1 MLRIV
6 GGAVNGLQQTFL
18 LDWYFVDRTL
28 LSDRKYYTKPTSE
41 GALMQTVTSGPVGKY
56 PEIMQGYLSIIMSAR
71 RYIYFETPYFLPPD
85 AVLLA
90 MKTAAA
96 SGVDVRLLVPRDNDA
111 YLVDWASRS
120 FLREASEAGI
130 KVSLYEGAFLHSKL
144 MVCDD
149 AVSTCGSTNLDFR
162 SFDNNFEANIFIY
175 DEDLAR
181 QMCAV
186 FLEDEKH
193 AVPLTSLPD
202 RVSPSFL
209 QRVWDSLMRLF
220 SPLL

>member
-1 MLRIV
+1 
-6 GGAVNGLQQTFL
+6 
-18 LDWYFVDRTL
+18 
-28 LSDRKYYTKPTSE
+28 
-41 GALMQTVTSGPVGKY
+41 
-56 PEIMQGYLSIIMSAR
+56 
-71 RYIYFETPYFLPPD
+71 
-85 AVLLA
+85 

-120 FLREASEAGI
+120 YLREASEAGI

-149 AVSTCGSTNLDFR
+149 AVCTCGSANLDFR
-162 SFDNNFEANIFIY
+162 SFENNFEANAFIY
-175 DEDLAR
+175 DEDAAR
-181 QMCAV
+181 RMRDV
-186 FLEDEKH
+186 YLDDERH
-193 AVPLTSLPD
+193 TVPLTSLPD

-209 QRVWDSLMRLF
+209 QRIWDSLTRLF